1 MYTFIC
7 ENSIEGVFTGVYD
20 AWASKYGHKN
30 IRLITGNVD
39 NYELFQ
45 EYITVTPHTVKS
57 QKVARTLIKRFG
69 PKVYEDIC
77 LAILSNELTARKHG
91 LDKADCIYRTILL
104 GFSMR
109 DGSKVLTALG
119 EPYVHRVFELSRATN
134 MEAHHLLGFLRF
146 SELENGVLFSTIH
159 PRNDVLPILGAVSY
173 THLTLPTI
181 A

>member
-69 PKVYEDIC
+69 PES
-77 LAILSNELTARKHG
+77 L
-91 LDKADCIYRTILL
+91 
-104 GFSMR
+104 
-109 DGSKVLTALG
+109 
-119 EPYVHRVFELSRATN
+119 
-134 MEAHHLLGFLRF
+134 
-146 SELENGVLFSTIH
+146 
-159 PRNDVLPILGAVSY
+159 
-173 THLTLPTI
+173 
-181 A
+181 